1 MESYGLNEAIMD
13 LAELETGNISAPE
26 RVAAVER
33 LRDFIEDLAVLV
45 NDVEQAG
52 AIVGDD
58 Q

>member
-13 LAELETGNISAPE
+13 LAELETGSLSAPE
-26 RVAAVER
+26 RVACVARVR
-33 LRDFIEDLAVLV
+33 NFIEDLAVLV
-45 NDVEQAG
+45 HDVEQAG